1 MNGRPTIVLGR
12 AVAALFAA
20 AVFVLLESGAAAA
33 AAISVPAGADHLGAA
48 VAGASPG
55 DVLELDAGVHSG
67 PVVIDRPLTLEGRPG
82 AVVDGGGHGRAIE
95 VVAPD
100 VTIRG
105 LEIRGSGVDNAMDAG
120 IYLDQK
126 AAGARVERNI
136 LRGNLVGV
144 YVHGAARAI
153 VRGNTI
159 VGRTDLRLN
168 ERGNGIYVWNAP
180 GAEVIDNDISGG
192 RDGIFTNTSRRNVFR
207 GNRMHGVR
215 FAVHYMYTNDSEV
228 SDNVS
233 TGNHAGYVIMFSD
246 RLRIH
251 GNLSRGDRDY
261 GLLFNYANDSRI
273 DGNVA
278 SGSHKCVFIYNANK
292 NVFAANRFENCAIG
306 IHFTAGSERNA
317 VTGNA
322 FIDNQTQVK
331 YVGTRA
337 VDWSLNGRG
346 NYWSDN
352 PAFDLNGDGIADAAY
367 RPNDLVD
374 RVVWAYGAAK
384 LLLNSPVVEILRWAQ
399 SQFPALHPGGVVD
412 SAPLMTPPGLAP
424 AVDAARRQQ
433 REASNGG
440 R

>member
-1 MNGRPTIVLGR
+1 VRRAHTIAIGRPAAAFIAA
-12 AVAALFAA
+12 AVAAWLGTSCALAATVLVPAGGERLRTAIAAA
-20 AVFVLLESGAAAA
+20 AV
-33 AAISVPAGADHLGAA
+33 
-48 VAGASPG
+48 G
-55 DVLELDAGVHSG
+55 DVLQLAAGIHAG
-67 PVVIDRPLTLEGRPG
+67 PVVIDKPLTLDGLMG
-82 AVVDGGGHGRAIE
+82 AVVDGGGRGRTIE
-95 VVAPD
+95 VISPN

-105 LEIRGSGVDNAMDAG
+105 LKVRGSGIDHEMDAG

-126 AAGARVERNI
+126 ATGARVLDNTIRD
-136 LRGNLVGV
+136 NLVGV
-144 YVHGAARAI
+144 YVHGAAGAI

-168 ERGNGIYVWNAP
+168 DRGNGVYVWNAS
-180 GAEVIDNDISGG
+180 GAQVIDNDISGG

-228 SDNVS
+228 SANVS
-233 TGNHAGYVIMFSD
+233 AGNHAGYVIMFSNH
-246 RLRIH
+246 LKIN
-251 GNLSRGDRDY
+251 GNVSRGDRDH
-261 GLLFNYANDSRI
+261 GLLLNYANDSRI
-273 DGNVA
+273 DNNAV
-278 SGSHKCVFIYNANK
+278 SGSQKCVFIYNANK
-292 NVFAANRFENCAIG
+292 NDLTANRFENCAIG

-317 VTGNA
+317 VSNNA

-331 YVGTRA
+331 YVGTRSI
-337 VDWSLNGRG
+337 DWSVKGRG

-384 LLLNSPVVEILRWAQ
+384 LLLNSPVVEVLRWAQ

-412 SAPLMTPPGLAP
+412 SAPLMTPPHVGP
-424 AVDAARRQQ
+424 AIETARLKQGEAANGRR
-433 REASNGG
+433 
-440 R
+440 